1 MTEEEE
7 LQFALALSLNSEQPR
22 PSTSRSPSPIIPQQT
37 LRPELPS
44 RTMSIQDQLAEVRRQ
59 RARHYQDHQVDQAV
73 EATKGVPR
81 MGDTK
86 AGLSKT
92 AAGAGSSK
100 KRALEETGDDKATM
114 DGRSTM
120 DEEGDDDNEIEF
132 VGIKKVKAEPKQ
144 DRTTRVSLRHHRVRP
159 CQPDQ
164 YHSANSAHLFS
175 HYRHPLPPPRR
186 IPYLNLPLPFLPS
199 PTHPSA

>member
-73 EATKGVPR
+73 EATKGVLR
-81 MGDTK
+81 TGDTK
-86 AGLSKT
+86 AGKGNT
-92 AAGAGSSK
+92 AAGAGSGK
-100 KRALEETGDDKATM
+100 KRALEETDDVGITTN
-114 DGRSTM
+114 GRSIM
-120 DEEGDDDNEIEF
+120 DEQGDDDDEIEF

-144 DRTTRVSLRHHRVRP
+144 DRTTRVSSRCFRIRP
-159 CQPDQ
+159 E
-164 YHSANSAHLFS
+164 
-175 HYRHPLPPPRR
+175 
-186 IPYLNLPLPFLPS
+186 
-199 PTHPSA
+199 